1 MIKSFIVVLISLNHI
16 IPETIGKK
24 EGLPSSL
31 VVLRTLKDRISDLL
45 DLLSHSDATGSE
57 KYINY
62 FIFEIKF
69 KNSPLARETIKFVH
83 GPILHG
89 KNIHVF

>member
-45 DLLSHSDATGSE
+45 DLLSHSDASGSE
-57 KYINY
+57 KYSNY
-62 FIFEIKF
+62 YI
-69 KNSPLARETIKFVH
+69 
-83 GPILHG
+83 
-89 KNIHVF
+89 